1 MYKCLVGLNF
11 SIVEA
16 KGVAEFC
23 VGGGC
28 RMGTEVVC
36 EEARISRGRR
46 ARRLRSPQGASRN
59 AGEHV
64 ELSGPWDSEVQ
75 ATSLGHQ
82 GTEALGGRLE
92 DVGMHLGL
100 VPSCCAWLFTLQLD
114 LSPP

>member
-23 VGGGC
+23 VGVGGC
-28 RMGTEVVC
+28 YMGTEVVC

-59 AGEHV
+59 AREHV
-64 ELSGPWDSEVQ
+64 EHSGPRDSEVQ
-75 ATSLGHQ
+75 AISLGHQ
-82 GTEALGGRLE
+82 GTEALGGHLE
-92 DVGMHLGL
+92 DVGMHSGL
-100 VPSCCAWLFTLQLD
+100 VPSCCA
-114 LSPP
+114 